1 VVRARVNNRNGKSPD
16 PQGFHTLI
24 VEPREVAAAG
34 LERVLQRNGIPVTG
48 IAEDGGQALSLVR
61 TTRPA
66 VILIDLDLPDMSGVQ
81 AGKRILRQ
89 SPWVTV
95 MAITRGK
102 DDPAV
107 RRALLAGFDGHVDL
121 DAPGS
126 EVAGSIR
133 RSPERPGPVF
143 AHIAP
148 PEEPQ
153 EDGWVPSGHL
163 TDREREV
170 LRLLAVGLRNDRIAE
185 MLFLSPHTVRTH
197 VQNIRTK
204 LGVRSRLEAAV
215 FAIKHGLAEGGG
227 EARTA

>member
-1 VVRARVNNRNGKSPD
+1 MNGENGNGESPD
-16 PQGFHTLI
+16 SRGLHTLI

-34 LERVLQRNGIPVTG
+34 LESVLQRNGITVTG
-48 IAEDGGQALSLVR
+48 IAEGGGQAIRMVR

-66 VILIDLDLPDMSGVQ
+66 VVLIALDLPDMSGVQ

-89 SPWVTV
+89 SPWVRV
-95 MAITRGK
+95 MAITRGN
-102 DDPAV
+102 DDPMK

-121 DAPGS
+121 DAVGS

-133 RSPERPGPVF
+133 RGGERSG
-143 AHIAP
+143 ALTHLSSD
-148 PEEPQ
+148 
-153 EDGWVPSGHL
+153 EDAWVPPGNL
-163 TDREREV
+163 TEREREV
-170 LRLLAVGLRNDRIAE
+170 LRLLAVGLRNNRIAE
-185 MLFLSPHTVRTH
+185 LLFLSPHTVRTH

-215 FAIKHGLAEGGG
+215 FAIKNGLAEAGG

>member
-1 VVRARVNNRNGKSPD
+1 MNDRNGNRD

-48 IAEDGGQALSLVR
+48 IAEDGGQALRLVR
-61 TTRPA
+61 TTRSA
-66 VILIDLDLPDMSGVQ
+66 VVLIDLDLPDMSGVQ
-81 AGKRILRQ
+81 AAKCVLRQ
-89 SPWVTV
+89 SPWVRV

-133 RSPERPGPVF
+133 RGGERPGPVL
-143 AHIAP
+143 AHIASAA
-148 PEEPQ
+148 EPLG
-153 EDGWVPSGHL
+153 EGWLPSGHL

-215 FAIKHGLAEGGG
+215 FAIKNGLAEPDG

>member
-1 VVRARVNNRNGKSPD
+1 M
-16 PQGFHTLI
+16 I

-34 LERVLQRNGIPVTG
+34 LERILQRNGITVAG
-48 IAEDGGQALSLVR
+48 IAENGGQALRMVR

-66 VILIDLDLPDMSGVQ
+66 VVLIALDLPDMSGVQ

-89 SPWVTV
+89 SPWVRV

-102 DDPAV
+102 GDAASK
-107 RRALLAGFDGHVDL
+107 RALLAGFDGHVDV
-121 DAPGS
+121 DAVGS
-126 EVAGSIR
+126 EVADSIW
-133 RSPERPGPVF
+133 RSGGRPGP
-143 AHIAP
+143 ALSPLAP
-148 PEEPQ
+148 AEEPEEY
-153 EDGWVPSGHL
+153 GWVPSGHL

-185 MLFLSPHTVRTH
+185 ILFLSPHTVRTH

-215 FAIKHGLAEGGG
+215 FAIKHGLAEPGD

>member
-1 VVRARVNNRNGKSPD
+1 MNDRNGNRD

-48 IAEDGGQALSLVR
+48 IAEDGGQALRLVR
-61 TTRPA
+61 TTRSA
-66 VILIDLDLPDMSGVQ
+66 VVLIDLDLPDMSGVQ
-81 AGKRILRQ
+81 AAKCVLRQ
-89 SPWVTV
+89 SPWVRV

-133 RSPERPGPVF
+133 RGGERPGPVL
-143 AHIAP
+143 AHIAS
-148 PEEPQ
+148 PEEPLG
-153 EDGWVPSGHL
+153 EGWLPSGHL

-215 FAIKHGLAEGGG
+215 FAIKNGLAEPDG

>member
-1 VVRARVNNRNGKSPD
+1 MKNENGQNRD
-16 PQGFHTLI
+16 TRGFHTLI

-34 LERVLQRNGIPVTG
+34 LERVLQRNGIPISG
-48 IAEDGGQALSLVR
+48 IAEDGGQALDLVR
-61 TTRPA
+61 ATRPA
-66 VILIDLDLPDMSGVQ
+66 VVLIDLDLPDMSAVQ

-89 SPWVTV
+89 SPWVRV

-107 RRALLAGFDGHVDL
+107 RRALLAGFDGHIDL

-126 EVAGSIR
+126 QVADPIR
-133 RSPERPGPVF
+133 RGGEHPGPVL

-148 PEEPQ
+148 PEEPL

-185 MLFLSPHTVRTH
+185 MLYLSPHTVRTH

-215 FAIKHGLAEGGG
+215 FAIKHGLAEPGG